1 MTQTKAEAQKQ
12 LTEWQ
17 SGKGTQLFTRY
28 DLDLM
33 LKLLKDHSAKP
44 KEKQDAFTYDDF
56 LEAFHKDS
64 VLTPKML
71 KDSSMVNRLNKLIKD
86 CNALIRE
93 RNAELPPNKAV
104 PLLVKPKNPS
114 TGGKTAVM
122 SKEDL
127 KAALFG

>member
-28 DLDLM
+28 DLNLL
-33 LKLLKDHSAKP
+33 LKLLKEHSAKT
-44 KEKQDAFTYDDF
+44 KEQQDATTYDAF
-56 LEAFHKDS
+56 LKAFYKDS
-64 VLTPKML
+64 VLTPKQL
-71 KDSSMVNRLNKLIKD
+71 KPSSMVNRLNKLIKD
-86 CNALIRE
+86 SNALIRE
-93 RNAELPPNKAV
+93 RNAELPPSKAI
-104 PLLVKPKNPS
+104 PLLVKPRNPS